1 MIKYTRHTDMQRF
14 FDNFNNFYLENKQLW
29 EIDNSWDGYEWIAT
43 NQGDTNAISYKRK
56 AIDGDELYVVIN
68 FSPITRPNY
77 PILVDEDG
85 EYEEVFTTDDFK
97 FGGNGIVNNKLI
109 KSKNSPANQKY
120 IEINLPA
127 LSGVIVRKVSRRVR
141 RG

>member
-1 MIKYTRHTDMQRF
+1 MQRF
-14 FDNFNNFYLENKQLW
+14 VAHLNNFYLENKQLW

-56 AIDGDELYVVIN
+56 AIDGSELYIVIN

-77 PILVDEDG
+77 PILVDTAG
-85 EYEEVFTTDDFK
+85 EYEEILSTDEFK
-97 FGGNGIVNNKLI
+97 FGGNGIVNNKIL
-109 KSKNSPANQKY
+109 KSKNSPANQNY
-120 IEINLPA
+120 IEINLPS
-127 LSGVIVRKVSRRVR
+127 LSAVVIRKAKRRAR